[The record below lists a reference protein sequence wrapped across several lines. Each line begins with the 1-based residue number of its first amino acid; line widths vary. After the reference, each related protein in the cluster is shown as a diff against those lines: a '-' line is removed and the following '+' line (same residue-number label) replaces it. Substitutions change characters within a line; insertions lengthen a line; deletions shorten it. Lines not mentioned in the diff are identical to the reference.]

1 MGRPEPNVYG
11 LRVVN
16 FRDSR
21 HEIRVTVT
29 RTDTA
34 ETVLDETYSLG
45 SGDRVNE
52 DSVFMDPITY
62 TITAETETGTTA
74 STDFD
79 VGDDHPPV
87 ESFHVHLTEDG
98 EFNLV
103 LPAP

>member
-1 MGRPEPNVYG
+1 M
-11 LRVVN
+11 
-16 FRDSR
+16 
-21 HEIRVTVT
+21 TVT

-45 SGDRVNE
+45 GSDRVTE
-52 DSVFMDPITY
+52 ESVFEEPVTY
-62 TITAETETGTTA
+62 TITAETAAGTSA

-87 ESFHVHLTEDG
+87 DAFHVHLTEDG